1 MTPPSTGGSG
11 PVRRPQFD
19 STTQD
24 RARDRC
30 TGCGALAVR
39 ERPVSARAASV
50 MIMDGVTWD
59 AAQRA
64 VIDLPAAASGVVV
77 GAPGSGKTVTAI
89 GRVSALVHP
98 AVLSPEQIVVLTPSR
113 TSATALRDRLAL
125 AVGVA
130 TRGALARSVVA
141 FAYQIVRAHAVHEG
155 EPSPQLL
162 TGPDEDQLIAD
173 LLAGDAADEIDGPSR
188 WPAWLPVAVRET
200 RPFRAELRALLA
212 ECAQLGVTPDR
223 LAQLAERDAIAEWEA
238 AASFAREYRYA
249 RDRMRGAHRDAA
261 DLVREALG
269 LVRTLPAGA
278 PGLAVVERLRAIVV
292 DDAQELTLGGVELL
306 EACRARGIAV
316 LAFGDPDVGSG
327 SFRGARPENFA
338 RLAAGADLHVLRDV
352 HRGTPAQQRLVA
364 AVTARIG
371 AAGVVAHRR
380 RPDGTG
386 EHDGDDATVRTVTAR
401 SPAEE
406 HDLIA
411 RLLRERHIHDGVA
424 WSQCAVIAHDSRQV
438 VTLEAELAA
447 REVPTS
453 SGAQRPLAQARA
465 VSDLLRVVLLA
476 DTDPAEWTV
485 DDAIEALRAG
495 GMDPI
500 EIRRL
505 RAALRHGA
513 LAERLATADDGG
525 GEEQAPSSG
534 DLLVSALAHPVAFA
548 LLDTREGRRAE
559 RVARTLS
566 VVRGQ
571 WDLVRTQGKDGPT
584 AHELLWAGWDGLG
597 GERTWTAAAEGSGPL
612 AAHAARELDAVV
624 ALFQAA
630 KRHGEREDGTSP
642 AAFLR
647 GVLDSD
653 VAEDRISDGRAP
665 DAVSI
670 LTPAAAI
677 GTEYDTVVV
686 AGVQDGI
693 WPNLRTRGSLLQT
706 WRLAALADGGDA
718 PDALDRRRAVMYDEL
733 RLFARACSRARR
745 RLVITA
751 VDDDDTGPSPLFE
764 LLPEPQRSGRSTEH
778 PLTLRGLVA
787 HHRRTLTDPSSP
799 ERTAARRAAAE
810 QLRVL
815 ADAGVPGAAPDEWY
829 GVAASSST
837 APLRDLADED
847 VRVSPSR
854 LEALEECQLNWLLSD
869 LGADDGGAVAGL
881 GTLVHAAMEHA
892 ASSDEDDLWA
902 VVEAR
907 WGELEF
913 ESAWR
918 ERAEHT
924 RARELVRRLALYL
937 RRFEASGGT
946 LIGAEPHFEV
956 AVALDPPAAHGAL
969 VSGYIDRVE
978 RTAAGE
984 VVIVDL
990 KTGKREPQTDAKV
1003 VDNPQLAAY
1012 QLALD
1017 AGAIP
1022 EARGLTPG
1030 GAKLLVLRPTAQT
1043 KDYVEPRQPPLDE
1056 TAREAF
1062 VARVRDAVDVMS
1074 GTVFEAPFEE
1084 HCRDD
1089 HSYGLCRIHTIGAV
1103 SAS

>member
-1 MTPPSTGGSG
+1 
-11 PVRRPQFD
+11 
-19 STTQD
+19 
-24 RARDRC
+24 
-30 TGCGALAVR
+30 
-39 ERPVSARAASV
+39 VSARAASV
-50 MIMDGVTWD
+50 RGMEGTIRD

-64 VIDLPAAASGVVV
+64 VIDLPVSASGVVV
-77 GAPGSGKTVTAI
+77 GSPGSGKTVTAI
-89 GRVSALVHP
+89 ARVSGLVGSG
-98 AVLSPEQIVVLTPSR
+98 ALSPEQIVVLTPSR
-113 TSATALRDRLAL
+113 ASATALRDRLAL
-125 AVGVA
+125 SVGVA

-141 FAYQIVRAHAVHEG
+141 FAYQTVRAHAVHEG
-155 EPSPQLL
+155 QPTPQLL

-173 LLAGDAADEIDGPSR
+173 LLAGDAADEADGPSR
-188 WPAWLPVAVRET
+188 WPAWLPAAVRET

-223 LAQLAERDAIAEWEA
+223 LAQLAARDGIAEWEA

-261 DLVREALG
+261 DLIREALG

-278 PGLAVVERLRAIVV
+278 PGLAAVERLRAIVV

-338 RLAAGADLHVLRDV
+338 RLAAGSELHVLRDV
-352 HRGTPAQQRLVA
+352 HRGTAAQQRLVA
-364 AVTARIG
+364 GVTARIG

-380 RPDGTG
+380 RPDAPGNDAG
-386 EHDGDDATVRTVTAR
+386 RREADDTSVRAVTAR

-406 HDLIA
+406 HDQIA

-438 VTLEAELAA
+438 ATLESELAA
-447 REVPTS
+447 REVPTH
-453 SGAQRPLAQARA
+453 SGAQQPLAQARA

-476 DTDPAEWTV
+476 ATDPAAWTV
-485 DDAIEALRAG
+485 DDAIDALRAG

-513 LAERLATADDGG
+513 LAERLAAAEDVGD
-525 GEEQAPSSG
+525 EQVPSSAE
-534 DLLVSALAHPVAFA
+534 LLVSALAHPVAFA
-548 LLDTREGRRAE
+548 MLDTREGRRAE
-559 RVARTLS
+559 RVARTLL
-566 VVRGQ
+566 VVREQ
-571 WDLVRTQGKDGPT
+571 WELVRTRGTEGPT

-597 GERTWTAAAEGSGPL
+597 GERTWAAAADGSGPL

-630 KRHGEREDGTSP
+630 KRHGERADGTSP
-642 AAFLR
+642 TVFLR

-653 VAEDRISDGRAP
+653 VAEDRISDGRVS

-677 GTEYDTVVV
+677 GTEYDTVVI

-706 WRLAALADGGDA
+706 WRLAALAEATGAADA

-733 RLFARACSRARR
+733 RLFARACSRAREL
-745 RLVITA
+745 LVVSA

-764 LLPEPQRSGRSTEH
+764 LLPEPQRSPRATDH

-787 HHRRTLTDPSSP
+787 HHRRTLTDPTSR
-799 ERTAARRAAAE
+799 ERGAVRRTAAE

-815 ADAGVPGAAPDEWY
+815 ADAGVPGAAPDQWY
-829 GVAASSST
+829 GVAPTSST
-837 APLRDLADED
+837 GPLRDLANED

-854 LEALEECQLNWLLSD
+854 LQALEECQLNWLLSD

-881 GTLVHAAMEHA
+881 GTLVHAALEQA
-892 ASSDEDDLWA
+892 ASSDEGDLWA
-902 VVEAR
+902 VVDAR

-918 ERAEHT
+918 ERAERT
-924 RARELVRRLALYL
+924 RARELIRRLALYL
-937 RRFEASGGT
+937 RRFEASGGR

-956 AVALDPPAAHGAL
+956 PVALDPPREHGAV

-978 RTAAGE
+978 QTAAGE

-990 KTGKREPQTDAKV
+990 KTGRREPQTDAKV

-1043 KDYVEPRQPPLDE
+1043 KDYVEPRQPPLDAE
-1056 TAREAF
+1056 AREAF
-1062 VARVRDAVDVMS
+1062 IVRVRDAVDVMS
-1074 GTVFEAPFEE
+1074 GTVFSAPFEE